1 MVSSFSTAASRAI
14 HRARFAPYGL
24 PPTFPGAR
32 WVAQPGTEDGLHLT
46 FEETHAKEWDDVDI
60 ALEGLLGGSG

>member
-1 MVSSFSTAASRAI
+1 
-14 HRARFAPYGL
+14 
-24 PPTFPGAR
+24 
-32 WVAQPGTEDGLHLT
+32 VAQPGTEDGLHLT